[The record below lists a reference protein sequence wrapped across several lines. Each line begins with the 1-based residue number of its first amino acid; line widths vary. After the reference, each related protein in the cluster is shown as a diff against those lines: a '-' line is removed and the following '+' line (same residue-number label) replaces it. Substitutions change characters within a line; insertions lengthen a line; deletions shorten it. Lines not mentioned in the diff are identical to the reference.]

1 MLALLAQATRLS
13 SQERA
18 RIVSTL
24 TGQAQTIARL
34 IVGESPPAS
43 ELERGA
49 ADGFLT
55 WARRGAKLTLAD
67 AS

>member
-34 IVGESPPAS
+34 IVGESLTAS

-55 WARRGAKLTLAD
+55 GARRGL
-67 AS
+67 S